1 MHNLLTSA
9 RRPDRRPGALLQT
22 PGAPRNVPVGL
33 RVNANHEA
41 MLNELQGALDQ
52 NGITAE
58 QGEIMQALV
67 DALAV
72 RPTLY
77 RGLLAAYLLKP

>member
-1 MHNLLTSA
+1 M
-9 RRPDRRPGALLQT
+9 
-22 PGAPRNVPVGL
+22 PRLVPTGL
-33 RVNANHEA
+33 RVNASHEA

-52 NGITAE
+52 NGIAAE

-72 RPTLY
+72 RPNVY